1 MALRLSWATQGAQEA
16 RGQITYE
23 GVPVGMPGRRTID
36 RKLKLAMTRS
46 IKTGRQVW
54 LWIDEGGH
62 QHATFYYRHGTL
74 IARICG
80 EEIVWA

>member
-1 MALRLSWATQGAQEA
+1 VGSGGTWTDHLRGRA
-16 RGQITYE
+16 R
-23 GVPVGMPGRRTID
+23 RRAGEEHLIN

-46 IKTGRQVW
+46 TKTGRQVW
-54 LWIDEGGH
+54 LWIDEGGR